1 MERGF
6 GTTNNMNQEK
16 VVDVVQVNNVY
27 IVWNVINKTCYFTK
41 MIMNK
46 DELIRFANA
55 FSIL

>member
-1 MERGF
+1 LERGF